1 MPNLNNIDYRKWLVN
16 FTKSVAYST
25 KEVILDEIP
34 NATEIVDDIKDAVST
49 ATDNARDAIS
59 NASSGIDS
67 KELKNSKPYK
77 EAMNVIKGAARDI
90 KTGDFAHLTMDEDEF
105 GDDIGIDMGFS
116 IDEVSVDDDD
126 ENGGTA
132 QVSVTNDAKLTA
144 TATINASNR
153 EIMALSQMS
162 GQLRNSQLKS
172 SKAIASAVFQSTN
185 VAANMLHNDITATNQ
200 RLDVL
205 NQNIVSLVK
214 FNTTQS
220 KANEAAL
227 KHYARME
234 EAIGMMMGMYR
245 RANGETNID
254 RKGKKKSG
262 QNQSMNDLVNYGFNS
277 SVYADMI
284 KENLKAQGVDSI
296 SELLK
301 NSAGMVGD
309 MYGMGMKTSDILNL
323 QLPMKAG
330 IKKLLPKRT
339 MTALSGF
346 DKRLPRIINTAL
358 GTLGE
363 KAGTSSPL
371 SAIAEVLGIKIN
383 KTPSIKLGDYEKG
396 AMQWSGTS
404 KKALEEVI
412 PGYLASIEKT
422 LKEIRDPNGKY
433 DERLYDYD
441 KGVYRASSQIREDF
455 RNNMAKQR
463 QKYYGDSKSTLEG
476 YTTDNRGKSRLSDK
490 SQKQLHD
497 GLQDII
503 NDAIFNDLSSFET
516 HKRITSLLQKTCG
529 TILSPLEISDI
540 SLAYLSDINKER
552 VGNQTVI
559 KETVHGTVGSAFR
572 QYMSNQQQTGYN
584 DIRRKVWDSKKQ
596 KMVEVREKGKDT
608 YGQIDIDNNDIM
620 ADIYGQSDEARI
632 AISQAQAKK
641 AQQKDARKNTRKTAK
656 SFIPKSTGF
665 SSIIDTFD
673 NLKDAYENY
682 DGLLPPEMDQ
692 AFASYLNAGTIFLQ
706 NASTGMYNPKKVV
719 NQVKATG
726 VKGTANKVKQ
736 NAQNAAR
743 ATMGGQEKNQEVFI
757 TSKDFRTALSRWNSK
772 YSDQYANKLS
782 IDDYDIRETRGNGN
796 GGHFIS
802 ATLKSYAYYPGW
814 PKKVESKDIDP
825 QKFLISNSVSIVSI
839 EEYDKIKN
847 PTDNSTV
854 GHGTFRKSYG
864 ATVVGFGKKKAK
876 TGGIHKKTGNK
887 ETIEPN
893 ASKKP
898 YTFDNAMKKL
908 NDTWDK
914 ITDKLGG
921 KDQIKSDLKGAAK
934 GAVTGSIAGVFLP
947 TGPIGGAL
955 LGAAAGIMS
964 SRVDFKKILFGDKI
978 VNEYGDVIGIKK
990 TGLFDQWKNTIQT
1003 AFVDNLQM
1011 EKDATKD
1018 YIAEYFKNKVE
1029 PEIDYFMKDRS
1040 PKFKAAL
1047 DSAGDVINKTVST
1060 ILHPIQAF
1068 NDAMNRLA
1076 NKTLTAGTKLAGI
1089 ALRGASKLLMEG
1101 IAAPFKIGSHI
1112 KDNLAYGKGNVIKG
1126 DISNFIHGKATGL
1139 KFAAGRLSGK
1149 IDSDTS
1155 YDSYRNSVGAA
1166 GIKFNKDGSIDYSDI
1181 ENERDQALA
1190 DLDNDKELNALK
1202 ESNPNEYKKTYEE
1215 RKNNILA
1222 QFTKKQQA
1230 MEYRQ
1235 NAWDKDTKTGV
1246 AHRKEQAENKRQYKA
1261 RAKFNKTIN
1270 KYNKKDAGKF
1280 VNLTEEEASERYE
1293 ALKATISDQPED
1305 IRKAFEMIDPKNA
1318 ADIQNFINNRQN
1330 FVKMKTAEKAA
1341 DEAKGNEEKYRAM
1354 VTNGI
1359 SSTNKLIAQG
1369 LNFIS
1374 GGVLHPE
1381 VNEQDNSVDGTQQM
1395 SEDQVTSAQATTTAK
1410 VSSKVAAENKDPE
1423 NNAANTT
1430 DSKDATGALVDKKE
1444 DDKKSSDSDKE
1455 SKSIF
1460 EKIVDFFSKD
1470 NLTGIWD
1477 KIKGIGTTIKSIG
1490 SGLVAAAG
1498 VVLPVLGIA
1507 AAAKGALTVGA
1518 GVLNAFG
1525 IGKNQ
1530 KTKMNEALGNV
1541 DTNGDRTAY
1550 VDTEGNLT
1558 TADDPNATQQI
1569 SDNSNFRETLQKA
1582 AITGTAGRAIKGFGN
1597 IAGIVN
1603 SKFLT
1608 PGIEK
1613 AIAKGG
1619 IPGVLGRIAKNG
1631 QNVVGK
1637 VATPLAKVGSNAIE
1651 LAKYGATKAVN
1662 ATASVASKGFNAAKV
1677 AGAKVADTIG
1687 VSDIWKKVVGTI
1699 TGAIEK
1705 LSSSKAFKKIVG
1717 ENGTEV
1723 IDALKSKFDDLL
1735 KLGADK
1741 LEAKKAAIADLG
1753 QKLMGNNAL
1762 GVIKKVAFVATA
1774 TWDVVSGV
1782 MDAANLFRVK
1792 SDDVDM
1798 LMRSISVILKL
1809 LSDLCPVADVVIL
1822 VAQIASELLGYD
1834 FLHEVATFLYNTLYK
1849 IAHFGSD
1856 KGNKLGEHQQE
1867 LMDECVAYNAANGA
1881 SLSVDAY
1888 NDMTNKTLGSKVL
1901 GGIKGA
1907 WNKLT
1912 GKDKKSNTEASEQQD
1927 TTAYVDQSNWSIQE
1941 NDDYNADDVGHG
1953 SKNKSKAKTSSKDK
1967 NNKSEKKTSFVGKIM
1982 NFLTGKNK
1990 NKDKNVGHGTMVSQ
2004 YDSDI
2009 SNLSM
2014 GDGYNVSNGGCG
2026 VATMANMLGMS
2037 GKSAYDAT
2045 AGHRTK
2051 GGMTSQDMLDT
2062 VRNVSG
2068 SSSELSDMDSMNS
2081 ALNSGKNVAVLG
2093 DVGRGGDNAH
2103 WINVTG
2109 KNSDGTYNWQDP
2121 EAGEVSGYLDPN
2133 QIDSAVVGR
2142 ASTDK
2147 LDARVQKNSYANSR
2161 KYNASRRRATNGST
2175 RPSTAKNKNT
2185 NSASTEGT
2193 GVKLVDNGSTIQ
2205 NGSYYFAQNNQSWS
2219 NQNLS
2224 GFSGSPVNNYGCVMT
2239 SAAMGVSDLLGQA
2252 VDPGTL
2258 NSQYGNGNVGQ
2269 TNFKSLGID
2278 VERLPPNANSSSST
2292 DPSQVQSQ
2300 LITALKAGK
2309 PVMLYGTNAPG
2320 KVFHDGYS
2328 TSGSHCVLATG
2339 IDENGNLIVNNPY
2352 SGGQTKY
2359 ANTHWPIESLNGLHW
2374 IQIMSKD
2381 GKGASG
2387 TGVMPVGNSTVAS
2400 VGSTTASSYAA
2411 ASGNATNVASNSAAS
2426 NYAASSQSS
2435 ANQGAATPTGVSG
2448 LADNGDTIQHGTFY
2462 FAQND
2467 PRWAGNTLSGYD
2479 SSVKYTGCVMTSAAM
2494 GASGLA
2500 GKSINP
2506 GTFNS
2511 QYGNGNVGSTK
2522 FSDLGI
2528 DVTRYPSNGSMS
2540 KVSDP
2545 SPYLDTIRNALANRM
2560 PVMLYGDKT
2569 ASNIYMDGK
2578 AGSAHC
2584 IIATGLDEN
2593 GNVVINNPWDTA
2605 QKSYAQKTYPLTASS
2620 LQPFHWAQVMSKDG
2634 KGIDGTSGFTVNSDG
2649 TVNNDGTTGTASVS
2663 NGSSVLD
2670 AIKNGF
2676 SSFSTLLG
2684 NLGSTLLNNVFK
2696 NGGNGDAALSAT
2708 ASDDSWKSTGEE
2720 TSNGDSVGGPMPMP
2734 SLQQSAHNK
2743 NFVSDKTIGRGT
2755 SKSSS
2760 VMDQIPSQL
2769 DTITSL
2775 LTTIAKNTSSSGH
2788 GHGDFGGSGKT
2799 GHGTGSSPLVTSNK
2813 TQSQKNQNRDAAAS
2827 QLINSTNST
2836 NFGTNSTSSRLR
2848 ANHEKIASGY
2858 RGTVS

>member
-34 NATEIVDDIKDAVST
+34 NATGIVDDIKDAVST

-59 NASSGIDS
+59 NASSGINS

-77 EAMNVIKGAARDI
+77 EAMNVIRGAARDI
-90 KTGDFAHLTMDEDEF
+90 KTGDFAHLTMDEYEF
-105 GDDIGIDMGFS
+105 GDDIGVDMDFS
-116 IDEVSVDDDD
+116 IDEVSADDD
-126 ENGGTA
+126 ENGDIA

-144 TATINASNR
+144 IATINTSNR

-162 GQLRNSQLKS
+162 DQLQNSQLKS

-205 NQNIVSLVK
+205 NQNIASSVK

-234 EAIGMMMGMYR
+234 EAIGMMMSMYH
-245 RANGETNID
+245 RANGESNID
-254 RKGKKKSG
+254 REGKKKSG

-277 SVYADMI
+277 SVYGNMI

-301 NSAGMVGD
+301 NSIGMVGD

-346 DKRLPRIINTAL
+346 DKRLPRMINTAL
-358 GTLGE
+358 GALGE

-371 SAIAEVLGIKIN
+371 SAIAEILGIKIN

-422 LKEIRDPNGKY
+422 LKEIRNPNEKY

-463 QKYYGDSKSTLEG
+463 QKYYEDSKSTLEG
-476 YTTDNRGKSRLSDK
+476 YTTDNSGKSRLSDK
-490 SQKQLHD
+490 SKKQLHD

-503 NDAIFNDLSSFET
+503 NDAIFNDLSSSET

-559 KETVHGTVGSAFR
+559 KEMVHGTVGSAFR
-572 QYMSNQQQTGYN
+572 QYMSNRQQTGYN

-596 KMVEVREKGKDT
+596 KMVEIREKGKDT
-608 YGQIDIDNNDIM
+608 YGQIDIDNKDIM
-620 ADIYGQSDEARI
+620 ADIYDQSDEARI

-641 AQQKDARKNTRKTAK
+641 AQQKDSRKNTRKTAK
-656 SFIPKSTGF
+656 SFMPKSTGF
-665 SSIIDTFD
+665 SAIIDTFD

-682 DGLLPPEMDQ
+682 DGLLPPEIDQ

-706 NASTGMYNPKKVV
+706 NASTGMYNPKKVA

-726 VKGTANKVKQ
+726 VKGAANKAKQ

-743 ATMGGQEKNQEVFI
+743 ATMGGQKKNQEVFI

-782 IDDYDIRETRGNGN
+782 IDDYNIRETRGNGN

-825 QKFLISNSVSIVSI
+825 QKLLISNSVSIVSI

-854 GHGTFRKSYG
+854 GHGTFRKSYC
-864 ATVVGFGKKKAK
+864 ASVAGFGKKKKAK
-876 TGGIHKKTGNK
+876 TGGTHKKNESK
-887 ETIEPN
+887 ETTEPN
-893 ASKKP
+893 VSKKP
-898 YTFDNAMKKL
+898 YTFDDAMKKL

-921 KDQIKSDLKGAAK
+921 KDQIKSDLKGAAS
-934 GAVTGSIAGVFLP
+934 GAVKGSIAGVFLP

-990 TGLFDQWKNTIQT
+990 TGLVDQWKNTIQT

-1047 DSAGDVINKTVST
+1047 DSAGNVINKTVST
-1060 ILHPIQAF
+1060 ILHPVQAF

-1112 KDNLAYGKGNVIKG
+1112 KDNLSYGKGNVVKG

-1181 ENERDQALA
+1181 EKERDQALA
-1190 DLDNDKELNALK
+1190 DLDNDKELNTLK

-1235 NAWDKDTKTGV
+1235 NAWDKDTKTGA
-1246 AHRKEQAENKRQYKA
+1246 AHRREQAENKRQYKA

-1293 ALKATISDQPED
+1293 ALKATIADQPED

-1330 FVKMKTAEKAA
+1330 FVKMKTSEKAA
-1341 DEAKGNEEKYRAM
+1341 DEAKGDEAKYRAM

-1359 SSTNKLIAQG
+1359 GSTNKLIAQG

-1381 VNEQDNSVDGTQQM
+1381 VNEKDNSVDGTRQM

-1410 VSSKVAAENKDPE
+1410 VSSKVAVENKDPE
-1423 NNAANTT
+1423 NNSANTT
-1430 DSKDATGALVDKKE
+1430 DSNDATGALVGAKE
-1444 DDKKSSDSDKE
+1444 DDKKSSDSDEDSKE

-1477 KIKGIGTTIKSIG
+1477 KIKGIGSTIKNIG
-1490 SGLVAAAG
+1490 SGLVDAAG

-1507 AAAKGALTVGA
+1507 ASAKGALTVGA

-1530 KTKMNEALGNV
+1530 KTKMNETLGNV
-1541 DTNGDRTAY
+1541 DIDGNRTAY

-1569 SDNSNFRETLQKA
+1569 SDNSNFREMLQKA

-1619 IPGVLGRIAKNG
+1619 VPGVLGKIAKTG
-1631 QNVVGK
+1631 QNAVGK

-1699 TGAIEK
+1699 TRAIEK

-1717 ENGTEV
+1717 ENGSEV

-1741 LEAKKAAIADLG
+1741 LEAKKAVIADLG
-1753 QKLMGNNAL
+1753 QKLIGNNAL

-1774 TWDVVSGV
+1774 TWDVVSGL

-1792 SDDVDM
+1792 PDDVDM
-1798 LMRSISVILKL
+1798 LMRSISIILKL

-1834 FLHEVATFLYNTLYK
+1834 FLHEVATLLYNTLYK
-1849 IAHFGSD
+1849 IAHFGSN

-1867 LMDECVAYNAANGA
+1867 LMDECAAYNAANGT
-1881 SLSVDAY
+1881 SLSINAY

-1912 GKDKKSNTEASEQQD
+1912 GKDKKSNTEASKQKD

-1941 NDDYNADDVGHG
+1941 NNDYSADDVGHG
-1953 SKNKSKAKTSSKDK
+1953 SKKKSKAKTSSKDK
-1967 NNKSEKKTSFVGKIM
+1967 NTKSEKKTSFAGKIM

-1990 NKDKNVGHGTMVSQ
+1990 KKDKNVGHGTMVSQ

-2051 GGMTSQDMLDT
+2051 GGMTSQDMLDS

-2093 DVGRGGDNAH
+2093 DVGHGGDNAH
-2103 WINVTG
+2103 WINVTS

-2121 EAGEVSGYLDPN
+2121 ETGEVSGYLDPN
-2133 QIDSAVVGR
+2133 QIDSAIVGR

-2147 LDARVQKNSYANSR
+2147 LDARVQKNSYANSM
-2161 KYNASRRRATNGST
+2161 KYNASRRRATNGSA

-2185 NSASTEGT
+2185 DSASTEGT

-2205 NGSYYFAQNNQSWS
+2205 NGSYYFAQNGQSWS

-2239 SAAMGVSDLLGQA
+2239 SAAMGVSDLLGKA

-2300 LITALKAGK
+2300 LIAALKAGK
-2309 PVMLYGTNAPG
+2309 PVMLYGTNAPS

-2426 NYAASSQSS
+2426 NYAASSQ
-2435 ANQGAATPTGVSG
+2435 GAATPTGVAG

-2467 PRWAGNTLSGYD
+2467 PRWAGNTLSGYN
-2479 SSVKYTGCVMTSAAM
+2479 SSVKYSGCVMTSAAM
-2494 GASGLA
+2494 GASGLS

-2676 SSFSTLLG
+2676 SSFSSLLG

-2743 NFVSDKTIGRGT
+2743 NFISDKTIGRGT
-2755 SKSSS
+2755 SKSGSG
-2760 VMDQIPSQL
+2760 MDQIPSQL

>member
-34 NATEIVDDIKDAVST
+34 NATGIVDDIKDAVST

-116 IDEVSVDDDD
+116 IDEVSADDDD

-245 RANGETNID
+245 RANGESNID

-277 SVYADMI
+277 SIYGDMI

-296 SELLK
+296 AELVK
-301 NSAGMVGD
+301 NTVGMMGD
-309 MYGMGMKTSDILNL
+309 MYGMGAQTSDLLNL
-323 QLPMKAG
+323 SIPMKAG

-346 DKRLPRIINTAL
+346 DKRLPRMINTAL
-358 GTLGE
+358 GALGE

-371 SAIAEVLGIKIN
+371 SALAEVLGIKIN
-383 KTPSIKLGDYEKG
+383 KTPSVNLGGYEKG

-422 LKEIRDPNGKY
+422 LKEIKDPNGKY

-476 YTTDNRGKSRLSDK
+476 YTTDNSGKSRLSDK

-503 NDAIFNDLSSFET
+503 NDAIFDDLSSSET

-559 KETVHGTVGSAFR
+559 KEMVHGTVGSAFR

-584 DIRRKVWDSKKQ
+584 DIRRRVWDSKKQ
-596 KMVEVREKGKDT
+596 KMIEVREKGKDT
-608 YGQIDIDNNDIM
+608 YGQIDIDNKDIM
-620 ADIYGQSDEARI
+620 ADIYGQSDEARV

-656 SFIPKSTGF
+656 NFMPKSTGF
-665 SSIIDTFD
+665 SAIIDTFD

-706 NASTGMYNPKKVV
+706 NASTGMYNPKKVA
-719 NQVKATG
+719 NQVKAAG

-743 ATMGGQEKNQEVFI
+743 ATMGGQKKNQEVFI

-772 YSDQYANKLS
+772 YSDQYSNKLT
-782 IDDYDIRETRGNGN
+782 IDDYDIRETRGNGDS
-796 GGHFIS
+796 GHFIS

-814 PKKVESKDIDP
+814 PKKVESRDIDP
-825 QKFLISNSVSIVSI
+825 QKLLISNKVSIVSI
-839 EEYDKIKN
+839 EEYNKIKN
-847 PTDNSTV
+847 STDDSTV
-854 GHGTFRKSYG
+854 GHSTFRKTYG
-864 ATVVGFGKKKAK
+864 ANVVGFGKKKKAK
-876 TGGIHKKTGNK
+876 TGGTHKKTETK
-887 ETIEPN
+887 ETAEAT

-898 YTFDNAMKKL
+898 YTFDDAMKKL

-921 KDQIKSDLKGAAK
+921 KDQIKSDLKGAAS
-934 GAVTGSIAGVFLP
+934 GAVKGSIAGVFLP

-978 VNEYGDVIGIKK
+978 VNEYGDVIGVKK
-990 TGLFDQWKNTIQT
+990 TGLVDQWKNTIQT

-1047 DSAGDVINKTVST
+1047 DSAGDIVNKTVST
-1060 ILHPIQAF
+1060 ILHPVQAF

-1112 KDNLAYGKGNVIKG
+1112 KDNLAYGKGNVVKG

-1181 ENERDQALA
+1181 ENERDTALA
-1190 DLDNDKELNALK
+1190 DLDNDEELNALK

-1222 QFTKKQQA
+1222 QFNKKQQA

-1246 AHRKEQAENKRQYKA
+1246 AHRREKAENKRQYKA

-1270 KYNKKDAGKF
+1270 KFNKKDAGKF
-1280 VNLTEEEASERYE
+1280 VNLTEEEASERYN
-1293 ALKATISDQPED
+1293 ALQATIADQPED

-1318 ADIQNFINNRQN
+1318 ADIENFINNRQN

-1359 SSTNKLIAQG
+1359 GSTNKLIAQG

-1381 VNEQDNSVDGTQQM
+1381 VNEQDNSVNGTQQM
-1395 SEDQVTSAQATTTAK
+1395 TEDQVTTYQATTSAK
-1410 VSSKVAAENKDPE
+1410 VSGKVSAENNDPE

-1430 DSKDATGALVDKKE
+1430 DGNDATGALVDKKE
-1444 DDKKSSDSDKE
+1444 DEKSSEEKDEKE
-1455 SKSIF
+1455 
-1460 EKIVDFFSKD
+1460 EKKGFFSSVKEF
-1470 NLTGIWD
+1470 LS
-1477 KIKGIGTTIKSIG
+1477 KIKNFDFKGFFTGLWSNVKNIASSVGGILTKVG
-1490 SGLVAAAG
+1490 
-1498 VVLPVLGIA
+1498 GIA
-1507 AAAKGALTVGA
+1507 ATVGLGAATAA
-1518 GVLNAFG
+1518 GTAG
-1525 IGKNQ
+1525 IGGNALAAVNALGIGSDQ
-1530 KTKMNEALGNV
+1530 DTVVNEALGNT
-1541 DTNGDRTAY
+1541 DKDGTRTAY
-1550 VDTEGNLT
+1550 VDKKGNLT
-1558 TADDPNATQQI
+1558 TSDSDGASKQIIRNDVMAENSLKATA
-1569 SDNSNFRETLQKA
+1569 RV
-1582 AITGTAGRAIKGFGN
+1582 ITGTSN
-1597 IAGIVN
+1597 TV
-1603 SKFLT
+1603 
-1608 PGIEK
+1608 K
-1613 AIAKGG
+1613 A
-1619 IPGVLGRIAKNG
+1619 
-1631 QNVVGK
+1631 
-1637 VATPLAKVGSNAIE
+1637 TAKVGGAFVKRVSESDMWITIVCMFGDAVDKIKSNKTFQKICGKAGDTVIGKIGKY
-1651 LAKYGATKAVN
+1651 LANLKNLQIVEGAKAN
-1662 ATASVASKGFNAAKV
+1662 IRKFSSKLASVTATSAFKV
-1677 AGAKVADTIG
+1677 AAAAVTVA
-1687 VSDIWKKVVGTI
+1687 
-1699 TGAIEK
+1699 
-1705 LSSSKAFKKIVG
+1705 
-1717 ENGTEV
+1717 
-1723 IDALKSKFDDLL
+1723 
-1735 KLGADK
+1735 
-1741 LEAKKAAIADLG
+1741 
-1753 QKLMGNNAL
+1753 
-1762 GVIKKVAFVATA
+1762 
-1774 TWDVVSGV
+1774 WDVVSG
-1782 MDAANLFRVK
+1782 MCDAANLFQVD
-1792 SDDVDM
+1792 SNDVDG
-1798 LMRSISVILKL
+1798 LMKGISVVMKL
-1809 LSDLCPVADVVIL
+1809 
-1822 VAQIASELLGYD
+1822 IAD
-1834 FLHEVATFLYNTLYK
+1834 FLPFADAFVLFFEIADELTGGNTLCDIATTIYNT
-1849 IAHFGSD
+1849 IWDAT
-1856 KGNKLGEHQQE
+1856 NKNSSKENTLGKHQQE
-1867 LMDECVAYNAANGA
+1867 LQDE
-1881 SLSVDAY
+1881 VDAY
-1888 NDMTNKTLGSKVL
+1888 NEENGTNISTKAYNDQKNRTLGGKILDFFTGNSR
-1901 GGIKGA
+1901 
-1907 WNKLT
+1907 NKSL
-1912 GKDKKSNTEASEQQD
+1912 DKNETD
-1927 TTAYVDQSNWSIQE
+1927 TTTAYVN
-1941 NDDYNADDVGHG
+1941 N
-1953 SKNKSKAKTSSKDK
+1953 TSSG
-1967 NNKSEKKTSFVGKIM
+1967 NSSIGLATSSGAMASAVGKG
-1982 NFLTGKNK
+1982 TKT
-1990 NKDKNVGHGTMVSQ
+1990 VGHGTMVSQ

-2109 KNSDGTYNWQDP
+2109 KNADGTYNWQDP
-2121 EAGEVSGYLDPN
+2121 ETGEVSGYLDPN

-2147 LDARVQKNSYANSR
+2147 LDARVQKNSYANSK
-2161 KYNASRRRATNGST
+2161 KYNASRRRATNGGT
-2175 RPSTAKNKNT
+2175 RPSTAKNKNN

-2205 NGSYYFAQNNQSWS
+2205 NGSYYFAQNGQSWS

-2269 TNFKSLGID
+2269 TDFKSLGID

-2300 LITALKAGK
+2300 LIAALKAGK

-2400 VGSTTASSYAA
+2400 TGSTTASSYAA

-2426 NYAASSQSS
+2426 TYAASSQSV
-2435 ANQGAATPTGVSG
+2435 ATPTGVAG

-2494 GASGLA
+2494 GASGLS

-2528 DVTRYPSNGSMS
+2528 DVTRYPSNGSMN

-2605 QKSYAQKTYPLTASS
+2605 QKSYAQKTYPLTAAS

-2663 NGSSVLD
+2663 NGTSVLD

-2676 SSFSTLLG
+2676 SSFSSLLG

-2720 TSNGDSVGGPMPMP
+2720 TSNGDSVGGPMQMP

-2743 NFVSDKTIGRGT
+2743 NFVSDKTIGHGT
-2755 SKSSS
+2755 SKSGSG
-2760 VMDQIPSQL
+2760 MDQIPSQL

-2775 LTTIAKNTSSSGH
+2775 LTTIAKNTSTSGH
-2788 GHGDFGGSGKT
+2788 GHHDGDFGGSGKI
-2799 GHGTGSSPLVTSNK
+2799 GHGTKSSPLVTSNK

>member
-34 NATEIVDDIKDAVST
+34 NATGIVDDIKDAVST

-346 DKRLPRIINTAL
+346 DKRLPRMINTAL
-358 GTLGE
+358 GALGE

-476 YTTDNRGKSRLSDK
+476 YTTDNSGKSRLSDK

-503 NDAIFNDLSSFET
+503 NDTIFNDLSSSET

-559 KETVHGTVGSAFR
+559 KEMVHGTVGSAFR

-608 YGQIDIDNNDIM
+608 YGQIDIDNKDIM

-656 SFIPKSTGF
+656 SFMPKSTGF
-665 SSIIDTFD
+665 SAIIDTFD

-706 NASTGMYNPKKVV
+706 NASTGMYNPKKVA
-719 NQVKATG
+719 NQVKAAG
-726 VKGTANKVKQ
+726 VKGTVNKVKQ

-825 QKFLISNSVSIVSI
+825 QKLLISNSVSIVSI

-864 ATVVGFGKKKAK
+864 ASVVGFGKKKKAK
-876 TGGIHKKTGNK
+876 TGGIHKKTENK
-887 ETIEPN
+887 ETTEPN

-898 YTFDNAMKKL
+898 YTFDDAMKKL

-964 SRVDFKKILFGDKI
+964 SRADFKKILFGDKI

-990 TGLFDQWKNTIQT
+990 TGLVDQWKNTIQT
-1003 AFVDNLQM
+1003 AFIDNLQM

-1060 ILHPIQAF
+1060 ILHPVQAF

-1112 KDNLAYGKGNVIKG
+1112 KDNLAYGKGNVVKG

-1246 AHRKEQAENKRQYKA
+1246 AHRREKAENKRQYKA

-1270 KYNKKDAGKF
+1270 KFNKKDAGKF

-1293 ALKATISDQPED
+1293 ALKATIADQPED
-1305 IRKAFEMIDPKNA
+1305 IQKAFEMIDPKNA
-1318 ADIQNFINNRQN
+1318 ADIENFINNRQN

-1381 VNEQDNSVDGTQQM
+1381 VNEQDNSVNGTQQM
-1395 SEDQVTSAQATTTAK
+1395 TEDQVTSAQATTTAK
-1410 VSSKVAAENKDPE
+1410 VSGKVAAENKDPE

-1430 DSKDATGALVDKKE
+1430 DGKDANGALVDKKE
-1444 DDKKSSDSDKE
+1444 DDKSSEEKDEKY
-1455 SKSIF
+1455 KSIF

-1470 NLTGIWD
+1470 NLTGIWN

-1530 KTKMNEALGNV
+1530 KTKMNEALGNI

-1582 AITGTAGRAIKGFGN
+1582 AITGTAGSAINGFKY
-1597 IAGIVN
+1597 IASSVN
-1603 SKFLT
+1603 KKFLT

-1619 IPGVLGRIAKNG
+1619 VPGVLGKVAKAG
-1631 QNVVGK
+1631 QTVVGK
-1637 VATPLAKVGSNAIE
+1637 VATPLGNIANHAMQLTDYV
-1651 LAKYGATKAVN
+1651 ATKAIN
-1662 ATASVASKGFNAAKV
+1662 GTAKVASKGFNAAKT
-1677 AGAKVADTIG
+1677 ATAKVTDIIG
-1687 VSDIWKKVVGTI
+1687 VSDIWKKVINVI
-1699 TGAIEK
+1699 NDAISK
-1705 LSSSKAFKKIVG
+1705 LSSSKAFKKIAG
-1717 ENGTEV
+1717 DNGSQI
-1723 IDALKSKFDDLL
+1723 IDALKKKFAIL
-1735 KLGADK
+1735 ADIK
-1741 LEAKKAAIADLG
+1741 EDALNSMKSSISDLG

-1762 GVIKKVAFVATA
+1762 NVIKKVAIVATA

-1792 SDDVDM
+1792 SEDVDM
-1798 LMRSISVILKL
+1798 LMRTISVILKL
-1809 LSDLCPVADVVIL
+1809 VSDLLPVADVLIL
-1822 VAQIASELLGYD
+1822 VAQIASEILGYD
-1834 FLHEVATFLYNTLYK
+1834 FLHEVATFLYNAIYK
-1849 IAHFGSD
+1849 LTPIGLF
-1856 KGNKLGEHQQE
+1856 KENKLGEHQQE
-1867 LMDECVAYNAANGA
+1867 LIDECAAYNAANGT

-1912 GKDKKSNTEASEQQD
+1912 GKDKKSNTEASKQQD

-1941 NDDYNADDVGHG
+1941 NNDYSADDVGHG
-1953 SKNKSKAKTSSKDK
+1953 SKKKSKTKTESKDK
-1967 NNKSEKKTSFVGKIM
+1967 NKKSEKKTSFVGKIM
-1982 NFLTGKNK
+1982 NFLTGKNNK
-1990 NKDKNVGHGTMVSQ
+1990 KDKNVGHGTMVSQ

-2161 KYNASRRRATNGST
+2161 KYNASRRRATNGSA
-2175 RPSTAKNKNT
+2175 RPSTAKNRNA

-2300 LITALKAGK
+2300 LIAALKAGK

-2426 NYAASSQSS
+2426 NYAASSQ
-2435 ANQGAATPTGVSG
+2435 GVATPTGVSG

-2494 GASGLA
+2494 GASGLS

-2676 SSFSTLLG
+2676 SSFSSLLG

-2720 TSNGDSVGGPMPMP
+2720 TSNGDSVGGPMQMP

-2760 VMDQIPSQL
+2760 GMDQIPSQL